1 MRGLRAGAAAL
12 LLAGCSGG
20 GAGDAGPG
28 AVVRFLAG
36 PDVGGGA
43 KEVIAEFHRLHPG
56 IRVEM
61 VEGPAGT
68 GTREDMYATSFLGGE
83 ATYDVVYMDVAW
95 MPKFAGQGW
104 LRPLDGFFPPDRQAE
119 FLAGD
124 IAGSRYRGK
133 TYRVPVQ
140 SDGGLLYYRK
150 DLLAAAGI
158 APPRT
163 WAELLAAAKRIQKPP
178 ELWGLVFQGK
188 QYEGLVCVFLEL
200 LWGNGGT
207 LLDDGGRVR
216 VDSPEAV
223 QALTWLVDAVRRDGV
238 APPGVLTFQEEEAR
252 HMFQEGR
259 AVFMRNWP
267 YAWNLAQQEGSPVK
281 GKVGILPMVH
291 GDGGT
296 SAATLGGWGY
306 GISSFSKNP
315 EAAWTFIEFASRPA
329 ALKTAYL
336 KGGIIPARRSLFSDP
351 ELAAKSPHYKDL
363 LKVLEGARPR
373 PVHPQWAR
381 MSDILQVHL
390 SAALSGLSAPEDAL
404 RAAAAEIR
412 PAVER

>member
-1 MRGLRAGAAAL
+1 MRRLAAVL
-12 LLAGCSGG
+12 LLAACAKPDAPASGK
-20 GAGDAGPG
+20 

-43 KEVIAEFHRLHPG
+43 KEIIAAFRRERPD
-56 IRVEM
+56 IEVEM
-61 VEGPAGT
+61 VEGPASS
-68 GTREDMYATSFLGGE
+68 GTREDMYASAFLGGE
-83 ATYDVVYMDVAW
+83 AVYDVVYMDVAW
-95 MPKFAGQGW
+95 MPKFAHQGW
-104 LRPLDGFFPPDRQAE
+104 LRALDDKFTPEMQAE
-119 FLAGD
+119 FLPGD

-163 WAELLAAAKRIQKPP
+163 WPELVAAAKRLQRPP

-200 LWGNGGT
+200 LWGNGGF
-207 LLDDGGRVR
+207 LVDDDGRVGL
-216 VDSPEAV
+216 DAPESVA
-223 QALTWLVDAVRRDGV
+223 ALTWLVDAVRKDAV
-238 APPGVLTFQEEEAR
+238 APEGVLTFQEEEAR
-252 HMFQEGR
+252 HLFQEGR

-267 YAWNLAQQEGSPVK
+267 YAWNLAQRDDSPIK

-291 GDGGT
+291 GAGGA
-296 SAATLGGWGY
+296 SAATLGGWGF
-306 GISSFSKNP
+306 GISSTAKDP
-315 EAAWTFIEFASRPA
+315 EAAWAFIEFAARAPSQ
-329 ALKTAYL
+329 KTAYD
-336 KGGIIPARRSLFSDP
+336 KSGIIPTRRALFADP
-351 ELAAKSPHYKDL
+351 DLTRKSPHYKEL
-363 LKVLEGARPR
+363 LGVLEGARPR

-390 SAALSGLSAPEDAL
+390 SAALSGQAEPAAAL
-404 RAAAAEIR
+404 AAAAREIR
-412 PAVER
+412 PVVEVR

>member
-1 MRGLRAGAAAL
+1 
-12 LLAGCSGG
+12 
-20 GAGDAGPG
+20 
-28 AVVRFLAG
+28 
-36 PDVGGGA
+36 
-43 KEVIAEFHRLHPG
+43 
-56 IRVEM
+56 
-61 VEGPAGT
+61 
-68 GTREDMYATSFLGGE
+68 
-83 ATYDVVYMDVAW
+83 
-95 MPKFAGQGW
+95 
-104 LRPLDGFFPPDRQAE
+104 
-119 FLAGD
+119 
-124 IAGSRYRGK
+124 
-133 TYRVPVQ
+133 
-140 SDGGLLYYRK
+140 LLYYRK
-150 DLLAAAGI
+150 DLLAAAGL

-163 WAELLAAAKRIQKPP
+163 WAELLAAAKALQKPP

-207 LLDDGGRVR
+207 LLDDAGRVR

-223 QALTWLVDAVRRDGV
+223 QALTWLVDAVRKDGV
-238 APPGVLTFQEEEAR
+238 APMGVLTFQEEEAR

-315 EAAWTFIEFASRPA
+315 QAAWTFIEFASRPA

-336 KGGIIPARRSLFSDP
+336 KGGIIPSRRALFSDP